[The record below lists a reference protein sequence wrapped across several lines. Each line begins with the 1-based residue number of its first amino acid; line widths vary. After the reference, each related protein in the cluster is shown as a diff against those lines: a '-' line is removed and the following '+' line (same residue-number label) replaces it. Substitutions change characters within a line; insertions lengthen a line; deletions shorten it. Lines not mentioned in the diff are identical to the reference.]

1 MIELAPEQLKALDCP
16 QQPAVAVDP
25 RTGQQYRLIKEE
37 VYKVIQGIVK
47 PFNRGWDP
55 DEELIRKDA

>member
-1 MIELAPEQLKALDCP
+1 MFELTPEQLRALDNP
-16 QQPAVAVDP
+16 QQPVIAVDP

>member
-1 MIELAPEQLKALDCP
+1 MIELTPEQLKALDGP
-16 QQPAVAVDP
+16 QQPAIAVDP